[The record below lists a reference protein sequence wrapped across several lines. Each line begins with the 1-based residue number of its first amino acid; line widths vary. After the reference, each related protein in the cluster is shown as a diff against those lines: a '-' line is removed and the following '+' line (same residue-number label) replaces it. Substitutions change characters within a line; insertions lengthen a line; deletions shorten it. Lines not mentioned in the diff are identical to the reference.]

1 MQIRELENM
10 EKNIINDIVS
20 VHLATFQG
28 FFLTFMGRGFLYQMY
43 RSYCDHADS
52 GLLVAF
58 EDEKPVGFLAYSYN
72 MNGLYKFMIRKR
84 LIPFAWYSLGAFL
97 RKPKIFM
104 RIVRAFLK
112 PSETKRKE
120 EYVVLASIGVSPGV
134 KSKGIGSKLIER
146 LKSQVDFN
154 KYEYI
159 TLETDAI
166 NNDGVNYFYQKN
178 GFVLEKKFETPYGR
192 VMNEYRFTGEICKIN

>member
-43 RSYCDHADS
+43 QSYCDHADS

-120 EYVVLASIGVSPGV
+120 EYVVLASIGVSPGL

-154 KYEYI
+154 KY
-159 TLETDAI
+159 
-166 NNDGVNYFYQKN
+166 
-178 GFVLEKKFETPYGR
+178 
-192 VMNEYRFTGEICKIN
+192 